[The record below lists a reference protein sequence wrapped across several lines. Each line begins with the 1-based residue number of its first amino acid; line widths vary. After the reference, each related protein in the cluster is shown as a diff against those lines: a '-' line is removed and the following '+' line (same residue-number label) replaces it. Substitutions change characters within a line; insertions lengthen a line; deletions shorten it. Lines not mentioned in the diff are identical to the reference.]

1 VTDDDGWQVEVTT
14 AARRDLRRLD
24 PPVRAR
30 VLAAVKGLLSDP
42 AEGDIKRLVG
52 VDPAEWR
59 LRVGD
64 WRVRFTRHDDQR
76 LVVIKRVLPRG
87 RAYRD

>member
-1 VTDDDGWQVEVTT
+1 MTDPSGWRVEFTRN
-14 AARRDLRRLD
+14 AQRDLRRLD
-24 PPVRAR
+24 PQIRQR
-30 VLAAVKGLLSDP
+30 VLAGIKGLRDNP
-42 AEGDIKRLVG
+42 PQGDVKRLAG

-64 WRVRFTRHDDQR
+64 WRVRFTIDGDQHQ
-76 LVVIKRVLPRG
+76 VVIKRVLPRG